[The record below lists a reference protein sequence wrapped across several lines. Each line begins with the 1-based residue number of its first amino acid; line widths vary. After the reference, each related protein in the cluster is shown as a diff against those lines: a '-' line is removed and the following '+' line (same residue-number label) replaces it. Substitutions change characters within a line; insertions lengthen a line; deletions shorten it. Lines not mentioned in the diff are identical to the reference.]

1 MLDDVLAEQLGV
13 APERVELQ
21 AKVLDEAAVCAV
33 RGQPHAVPGLLQL
46 QALRGARG
54 GVRDASHGRRLPTG
68 SRIKSLDPARVW
80 PGSSHDAL
88 SKRGV
93 RMVSRAKLASA
104 CRVSLA
110 LPDSYNALS
119 HTQPCGKE

>member
-1 MLDDVLAEQLGV
+1 VLDDVLAEQLGV

-54 GVRDASHGRRLPTG
+54 GVRDASHGSRLSTG
-68 SRIKSLDPARVW
+68 SVKSLFPARLW
-80 PGSSHDAL
+80 PGSAHDAL
-88 SKRGV
+88 SK
-93 RMVSRAKLASA
+93 
-104 CRVSLA
+104 
-110 LPDSYNALS
+110 
-119 HTQPCGKE
+119 